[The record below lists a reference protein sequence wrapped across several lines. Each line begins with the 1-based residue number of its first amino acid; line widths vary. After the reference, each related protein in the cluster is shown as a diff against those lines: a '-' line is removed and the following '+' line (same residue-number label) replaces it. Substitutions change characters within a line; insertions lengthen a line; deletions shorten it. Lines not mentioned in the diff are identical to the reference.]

1 MLAMFVYAIH
11 YTQNDYLYFLTSAY
25 GISVQEGTKWT
36 FNCTMLGRETL
47 LLPIDVMVEL
57 PINIDE
63 PPCPV
68 LMLSS
73 WIRLCNLLFN
83 MFWKN
88 FGVVL

>member
-1 MLAMFVYAIH
+1 
-11 YTQNDYLYFLTSAY
+11 
-25 GISVQEGTKWT
+25 
-36 FNCTMLGRETL
+36 MLGRETL